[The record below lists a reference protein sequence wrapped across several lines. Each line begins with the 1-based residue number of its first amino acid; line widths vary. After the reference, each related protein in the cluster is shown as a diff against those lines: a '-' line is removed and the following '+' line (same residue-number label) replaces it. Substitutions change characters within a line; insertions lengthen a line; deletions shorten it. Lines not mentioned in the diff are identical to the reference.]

1 MRERNLFAGASLSQ
15 VNDPAEELVESYFL
29 WCIGELTAREQAEL
43 RRTARELR
51 EHYGCSGTWYEIVEA
66 QMGWPMAREARAAL
80 RRDWP
85 KLFAFWKSKRPGFTP
100 RDGARMFKQSNPRV
114 R

>member
-1 MRERNLFAGASLSQ
+1 VS
-15 VNDPAEELVESYFL
+15 DPAEDLVESYFL
-29 WCIGELTAREQAEL
+29 WCIGKLSAREQAGL
-43 RRTARELR
+43 RNRARELR
-51 EHYGCSGTWYEIVEA
+51 EHYGCGGAWYEIVEE
-66 QMGWPMAREARAAL
+66 QMGWPMAREGRTAL

-85 KLFAFWKSKRPGFTP
+85 KLFAYWKSRQPSFTA